1 MKIHAIDLSKVVLDD
16 PNFYE
21 WDEVLNIIVLGETST
36 QYKTRKGFLEFINL
50 RRIIT
55 RDQLNLITFLS
66 DLNEQLLIDD
76 VPEEERIQLLGVR
89 FARVFRNLLA
99 Q

>member
-1 MKIHAIDLSKVVLDD
+1 MKINAIDLSKVVLED

-36 QYKTRKGFLEFINL
+36 QYKARKGFLDFINL
-50 RRIIT
+50 RLIIT

-76 VPEEERIQLLGVR
+76 VPEEERIHLLGIR
-89 FARVFRNLLA
+89 FARVFRNLLS